1 MLRQRGLVG
10 SFFLGRPA
18 FHKRIAKEHMKLPAK
33 FRTRR
38 LLLTR
43 IEQADSAELIRMHRD
58 PRAYEMLGGA
68 RSEGEWAS
76 LADELAAHWEHHGFG
91 WWMARDAQSGQL
103 IGRGGLRRVEV
114 CGGLETE
121 VGFSVVPEFQGRGYA
136 TELARVAVA
145 QGFVTL
151 GLADVI
157 SFTQPGNEAS
167 RRVMEKTGLSYER
180 DFDHAGLPHV
190 LYRLAAASWSVMPL
204 ATNPGRRAAVAELA
218 AV

>member
-1 MLRQRGLVG
+1 
-10 SFFLGRPA
+10 
-18 FHKRIAKEHMKLPAK
+18 
-33 FRTRR
+33 
-38 LLLTR
+38 
-43 IEQADSAELIRMHRD
+43 
-58 PRAYEMLGGA
+58 MLGGPRA
-68 RSEGEWAS
+68 EGECAS
-76 LADELAAHWEHHGFG
+76 LADELAAHWEQHGFG

-103 IGRGGLRRVEV
+103 IGCGGLRRVEI
-114 CGGLETE
+114 CGGVETE
-121 VGFSVVPEFQGRGYA
+121 VGFSVVPGFRGRGYA
-136 TELARVAVA
+136 SELARVAVA

-190 LYRLAAASWSVMPL
+190 LYRLAAASWRVMPL
-204 ATNPGRRAAVAELA
+204 ATTPGRRAVVAELA

>member
-1 MLRQRGLVG
+1 
-10 SFFLGRPA
+10 
-18 FHKRIAKEHMKLPAK
+18 MKLPAK

-43 IEQADSAELIRMHRD
+43 IEQADSAELIRMHQD
-58 PRAYEMLGGA
+58 PRVAAMLGGP
-68 RSEGEWAS
+68 RTDGEWSSVAG
-76 LADELAAHWEHHGFG
+76 ELAAHWEQHGFG

-114 CGGLETE
+114 CGVMETE
-121 VGFSVVPEFQGRGYA
+121 IGFSVVPEFWGRGYA

-145 QGFVTL
+145 QGFVKL
-151 GLADVI
+151 GLADVV
-157 SFTQPGNEAS
+157 SFTQPGNEAL

-190 LYRLAAASWSVMPL
+190 LYRLAAASWRVIPL
-204 ATNPGRRAAVAELA
+204 ATDPGRRAAVAELA

>member
-10 SFFLGRPA
+10 SFFLGYPDFYERLV
-18 FHKRIAKEHMKLPAK
+18 KEPMKLPAK

-58 PRAYEMLGGA
+58 PRVYEMLGGPRA
-68 RSEGEWAS
+68 ESEWAA
-76 LADELAAHWEHHGFG
+76 LAGELATHWKHHGFG

-103 IGRGGLRRVEV
+103 IGCGGLRRVEV
-114 CGGLETE
+114 CGGAETE
-121 VGFSVVPEFQGRGYA
+121 VGFSVVPEFRDRGYA

-167 RRVMEKTGLSYER
+167 RRVMEKTGLCYER

-190 LYRLAAASWSVMPL
+190 LYRLAAAPWRVMPL
-204 ATNPGRRAAVAELA
+204 AMDPGRRAAVAELA